1 MPQNSHCYVL
11 DPTLDLLIMDY
22 ESIREAIRT
31 IHDRDLISA
40 LVELR
45 ERRHRENQEG

>member
-1 MPQNSHCYVL
+1 MPQDSQGHVL
-11 DPTLDLLIMDY
+11 DPTLDLLISDY
-22 ESIREAIRT
+22 ESIRETART
-31 IHDRDLISA
+31 IHNRDLISA